1 MFDLTNLNVSKVHWF
16 KKITNKTQALIFKKK
31 KVLQIRHQLEILN

>member
-31 KVLQIRHQLEILN
+31 KSATN